1 MGAATG
7 DGSARRGEMMQ
18 AGYGIASASN
28 TAKPLSYDGY
38 LKVPELTSLQHLL
51 SHPPHHDETLF
62 IIIHQA
68 YELWFKLILHEL
80 DATAGLLVEAAR
92 LGARRGW
99 RRPVRKATFYVRRVV
114 AVQKLLVQQ
123 IHLVETMSP
132 IDFLGFRSYLNPAS
146 GFQSG
151 QFREI
156 EIAGGL
162 RDPRLITH
170 FANEPEVAAR
180 LEARWAQ
187 PSLADHLYNLLR
199 AHGYDLPVPPAD
211 ASAEAVEAAEER
223 RLQSLAHLFDDDEA
237 NHALIDLTEA
247 LLEFDEWL
255 TLWRMNHL
263 QVVERMIGFKR
274 GTGGSEGVGYL
285 VSTLPK
291 RCFPDLWKVRT
302 YLTA

>member
-1 MGAATG
+1 
-7 DGSARRGEMMQ
+7 MM
-18 AGYGIASASN
+18 AGYA
-28 TAKPLSYDGY
+28 TAGHLGTGEPLSYNGY
-38 LKVPELTSLQHLL
+38 LKVPELKALQICQ
-51 SHPPHHDETLF
+51 SQPPHHDETLF

-80 DATAGLLVEAAR
+80 DAVATLLKHATAAGTR
-92 LGARRGW
+92 PGW
-99 RRPVRKATFYVRRVV
+99 RRPVRRATFYVHRVV
-114 AVQKLLVQQ
+114 AVQKLLVDQ
-123 IHLVETMSP
+123 IHILETMSP
-132 IDFLGFRSYLNPAS
+132 KDFLGFRSYLNPAS

-156 EIAGGL
+156 ELLGGL
-162 RDPRLITH
+162 RDRRLIDH
-170 FANEPEVAAR
+170 FENEPEVAER
-180 LEARWAQ
+180 LERRFRE
-187 PSLADHLYNLLR
+187 PSLGELYYDLLR
-199 AHGYDLPVPPAD
+199 AHGFGLPCPEEGAD
-211 ASAEAVEAAEER
+211 EEQVRQAEER
-223 RLQSLAHLFDDDEA
+223 RLQVLAHLFDEDESRYP
-237 NHALIDLTEA
+237 LRDLGEA